1 MSQSQIMLKN
11 LTITNNICVR
21 YIVLV
26 THPSNEGL
34 IL

>member
-1 MSQSQIMLKN
+1 MAQSQIMLKN
-11 LTITNNICVR
+11 LPIANITHVKYFLC
-21 YIVLV
+21 V